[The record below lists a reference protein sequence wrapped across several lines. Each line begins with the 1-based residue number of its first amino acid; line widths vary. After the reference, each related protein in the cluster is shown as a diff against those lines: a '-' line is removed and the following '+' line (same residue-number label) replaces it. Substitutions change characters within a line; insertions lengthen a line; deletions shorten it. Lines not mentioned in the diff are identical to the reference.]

1 MDETDETET
10 VIDDK
15 RKTKKLMMEWPTALT
30 ALADEEESHADEGN
44 SLQQLLASVFDNLW
58 V

>member
-44 SLQQLLASVFDNLW
+44 SLQQLLTSVFDSLW